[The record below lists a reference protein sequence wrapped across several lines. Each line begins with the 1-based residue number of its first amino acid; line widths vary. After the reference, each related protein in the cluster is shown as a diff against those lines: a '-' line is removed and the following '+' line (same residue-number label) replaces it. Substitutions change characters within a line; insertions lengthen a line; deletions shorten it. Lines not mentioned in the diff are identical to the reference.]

1 MWKIFSAA
9 VVVAAFGPTQT
20 LSGVDV
26 LPLLRINEL
35 NENVLNGGSSIRDC
49 LVVYESG
56 RFHLERRVQ
65 RIPKPPAELSV
76 FEAQLSS
83 EQTEALKK
91 ILSADAIRRLPA
103 FTPPAF
109 PLSIQTYYSLYVT
122 IRSNGTEQTV
132 GYLVWPDKSRNG
144 SPNDTPEQIQQDWRL
159 TRANLEPLQTW
170 VSDVES
176 GNLKPTQADPYL
188 CLSLL

>member
-9 VVVAAFGPTQT
+9 VVVIALGPTQT
-20 LSGVDV
+20 SSSVDV

-35 NENVLNGGSSIRDC
+35 NENVLNGGSSVRDC

-65 RIPKPPAELSV
+65 RIPEPPAELSV
-76 FEAQLSS
+76 FEAQLSP

-109 PLSIQTYYSLYVT
+109 PLSILTFDSLFVT
-122 IRSNGTEQTV
+122 IRLNGREQTI
-132 GYLVWPDKSRNG
+132 GYLDWPDKSRNG
-144 SPNDTPEQIQQDWRL
+144 SPNNTLEQIQQDWRL
-159 TRANLEPLQTW
+159 TKGNLEPLQTW

-176 GNLKPTQADPYL
+176 GNLKPTQVDPSL
-188 CLSLL
+188 CISLS